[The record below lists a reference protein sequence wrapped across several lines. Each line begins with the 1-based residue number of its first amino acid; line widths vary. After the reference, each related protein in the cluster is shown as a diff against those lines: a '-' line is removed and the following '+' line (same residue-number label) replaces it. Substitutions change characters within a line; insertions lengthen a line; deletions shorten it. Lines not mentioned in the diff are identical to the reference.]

1 MVGREH
7 GQLREPAGVIV
18 TVSAVHFAAG
28 GKGFSVEAE
37 GLDRRRTLGDFERLN
52 GPQVEG
58 RKRK

>member
-7 GQLREPAGVIV
+7 GQLRE
-18 TVSAVHFAAG
+18 VSAVHFAAG